1 MSIHTPMLSLLLGAG
16 LLSNSLA
23 FAGQSE
29 INDAA
34 AVLSAPIS
42 MAQATTIAQASVAG
56 KPAQA
61 QFDIEGN
68 RPVWVIELVDAQQQV
83 HELTIDAQTGAL
95 IAQAQDPTD
104 DAEAHNEKE
113 D

>member
-1 MSIHTPMLSLLLGAG
+1 MSIRPPMLSLLLGAG
-16 LLSNSLA
+16 LLSASLA

-29 INDAA
+29 VNDAA
-34 AVLSAPIS
+34 AVLSVPVS
-42 MAQATTIAQASVAG
+42 LTQATTLAQASVAG
-56 KPAQA
+56 KPSQA
-61 QFDIEGN
+61 QFEIEGN
-68 RPVWVIELVDAQQQV
+68 RPVWLIELVDAQQQV